1 MRTNKRI
8 FSAVLALVV
17 AVATLCISIP
27 ASADS
32 NVFCDWKGEITNA
45 KTEGW
50 SGGHNQNIDGKGLAG
65 AVKVDADGMHVD
77 TAGFTFNSQQMLV
90 EMKLD
95 TDQVKAAIAE
105 AKKGNGRVGFRIYLN
120 GAQTGGG
127 AKCNMDFQ
135 VYCFANGVWQDYVDL
150 LCNPIDTG
158 TVGNGYSKYYTCLV
172 SQLRDMV
179 PDTIAVMAKA
189 GDYGSGIKYVNYDI
203 TPIQVDTTVPIG
215 YYETLTPPASS
226 VSGTLYCDHYELNEA
241 DSLWQGWLDGGKK
254 LYGQASDFLYENGD
268 GSIEIDFDGQ
278 TGTKAA
284 QQIQLHYFMN
294 HFRKTKATAAYNEAM
309 AGSHYLYL
317 NIKVNK
323 CVDRNGDDATAGYKF
338 FIGNAANDDDHVV
351 PCPTGETVTVLIDLT
366 RNDRNIS
373 DPATADLSH
382 YFKNLDD
389 WYHGISELNVE
400 ISPVA
405 VYSGV
410 VPSRTTTT
418 YVPPVTTTPTQKTTT
433 SPIGKL
439 PGDINLDG
447 AVNTLDVRMMLNA
460 IAEGSLDKLS
470 EQQKINGDFNNDG
483 VIDVKDVRAL
493 VLSLLG

>member
-1 MRTNKRI
+1 MN
-8 FSAVLALVV
+8 
-17 AVATLCISIP
+17 
-27 ASADS
+27 
-32 NVFCDWKGEITNA
+32 
-45 KTEGW
+45 
-50 SGGHNQNIDGKGLAG
+50 
-65 AVKVDADGMHVD
+65 
-77 TAGFTFNSQQMLV
+77 
-90 EMKLD
+90 
-95 TDQVKAAIAE
+95 
-105 AKKGNGRVGFRIYLN
+105 
-120 GAQTGGG
+120 
-127 AKCNMDFQ
+127 FQ
-135 VYCFANGVWQDYVDL
+135 VYCFANGKWQEYVDL
-150 LCNPIDTG
+150 LCNPTETG

-172 SQLRDMV
+172 SQLKGMI

-203 TPIQVDTTVPIG
+203 TPICVDTTVPIG
-215 YYETLTPPASS
+215 DYETLTPPAEQ
-226 VSGTLYCDHYELNEA
+226 VTGTLYCDHYEINDA

-254 LYGQASDFLYENGD
+254 LYGQVSDYLYEYGD

-284 QQIQLHYFMN
+284 QQIQLFYFLN
-294 HFRKTKATAAYNEAM
+294 HFRKSKAIAAYNEAM
-309 AGSHYLYL
+309 AGSHYMYL

-323 CVDRNGDDATAGYKF
+323 CVDKNGDNATAGYKF

-382 YFKNLDD
+382 YFKNYDE
-389 WYHGISELNVE
+389 WARGISELNVE

-405 VYSGV
+405 VYTGV
-410 VPSRTTTT
+410 VPSKTTTT
-418 YVPPVTTTPTQKTTT
+418 AGSTTKPVPTTTTTRVH
-433 SPIGKL
+433 PIGVL